1 MIVPPPP
8 EPDPPPPEP
17 PEPPEP
23 EPPEPPE
30 PEPPELGG
38 VVAGGLAG
46 VEVTGGGDEAVEVC
60 DWVGL
65 MTGLGLTG
73 CGRRAG
79 TVETAGGAA
88 TTGAE
93 DGVR

>member
-8 EPDPPPPEP
+8 EPEPPPPEP
-17 PEPPEP
+17 P
-23 EPPEPPE
+23 PPEPPE

-38 VVAGGLAG
+38 VVAGGVVAGGLAG
-46 VEVTGGGDEAVEVC
+46 VEVTGGGEEDVEVC